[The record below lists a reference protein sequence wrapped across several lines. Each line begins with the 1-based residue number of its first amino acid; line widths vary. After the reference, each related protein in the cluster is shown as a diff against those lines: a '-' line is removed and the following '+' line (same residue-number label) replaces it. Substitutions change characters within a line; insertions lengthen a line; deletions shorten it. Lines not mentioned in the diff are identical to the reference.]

1 MLQRVRTFFE
11 IDRPYTF
18 DYNDIRCCITLVNVI
33 LIMTF
38 GLSIAWFGLIISIL
52 GTVRDLFYSPH
63 RVNSTIMHATN
74 ILLNAYF
81 VSLM

>member
-1 MLQRVRTFFE
+1 MLTRIKQFFE
-11 IDRPYTF
+11 IEKPYTF
-18 DYNDIRCCITLVNVI
+18 DYNDLRCGITLVNVI
-33 LIMTF
+33 LIMIF
-38 GLSIAWFGLIISIL
+38 GLSIAWFGLIVSIL
-52 GTVRDLFYSPH
+52 GTVRDLFCVPH